1 MSKIYTAILIGLA
14 LLMGIFILFGIVYI
28 GFYPAETFFGS
39 LFPARGQIIFMHS
52 LGFIS
57 LCLVL
62 ICLLYISIKKLNRN
76 ERIYN
81 GMYRLYQSVYA
92 RLDTGLLVLDAE
104 KCVKYSNPA
113 CLKLLGRTGQDGT
126 LDGLPY
132 FDLVHPVLSPI
143 AEKLSAAIDSGE
155 NFSRE
160 FRVFLLEGIRC
171 LQCDLNTFVDEEFG
185 RIHVLTL
192 TDKTGEDEIKRQL
205 SGQLEETHRYVV
217 SKDNFFANMSHEI
230 RTPINAILGMT
241 YFVKNLTTDSRGLDY
256 IQKIENASEL
266 LLSVVNDILDFSKMQ
281 EHKFTLKP
289 EIFNLTDL
297 RKILFDLFSLKAE
310 QKGLILAIEFDCPDN
325 FRVMGDQFRLTQI
338 FMNLVSNAVK
348 FTDSG
353 FVSVFLNH
361 EIIGNEVILR
371 CTVRDTGCGLSEEDG
386 FKLFTDFAQ
395 FGKVLVKSHEGTGLG
410 LAICKRLVELM
421 DGVIW
426 VDSTPGA
433 GSSFHF
439 VVVLKKG
446 NRVFPG
452 VFSESLPLIL
462 VNSARV
468 LVVEDNEIN
477 AEIAGVLLAEVGC
490 TAEYAFDGR
499 EAVENCS
506 SHPAD
511 YYDLILMDIH
521 MPRLNGYDAARILK
535 QDLALACPVIAVT
548 ATSETTDQLE
558 ANRDIIAGYIL
569 KPYNPAVFKNL
580 FGIDEQG

>member
-1 MSKIYTAILIGLA
+1 MSRIYTAILIGLA

-28 GFYPAETFFGS
+28 GFYPAVDFSGA
-39 LFPARGQIIFMHS
+39 LVPDRGRIIFMHS

-62 ICLLYISIKKLNRN
+62 ICLLYVSIKKLNRN
-76 ERIYN
+76 ERVYN

-92 RLDTGLLVLDAE
+92 RLDTGLLVLDAD
-104 KCVKYSNPA
+104 KRVKYINPA
-113 CLKLLGRTGQDGT
+113 CLTLLGRTETPDQ
-126 LDGLPY
+126 LEGLPY
-132 FDLVHPVLSPI
+132 FDLLHPVLSPI
-143 AEKLSAAIDSGE
+143 ADKLSASVETGDT
-155 NFSRE
+155 FSRE
-160 FRVFLLEGIRC
+160 FRVFLPDGIRC
-171 LQCDLNTFVDEEFG
+171 LQCDLDTFEDAELG
-185 RIHVLTL
+185 RIHVLSL
-192 TDKTGEDEIKRQL
+192 TDKSVEDEIKKQL
-205 SGQLEETHRYVV
+205 STQLEETHRYAV

-241 YFVKNLTTDSRGLDY
+241 YFVKNLTTDPRGLDY

-266 LLSVVNDILDFSKMQ
+266 LLAVVNDILDFSKMQ

-289 EIFNLTDL
+289 ETFNLTDL
-297 RKILFDLFSLKAE
+297 KKILSDLFSLKAE
-310 QKGLILAIEFDCPDN
+310 QKGLVLTIDFDCPDS
-325 FRVMGDQFRLTQI
+325 FEVMGDQFRLTQV
-338 FMNLVSNAVK
+338 FMNLVSNAIK

-361 EIIGNEVILR
+361 EIIGNEIILR

-395 FGKVLVKSHEGTGLG
+395 FGKVLVKNHEGTGLG

-439 VVVLKKG
+439 VVVLKK
-446 NRVFPG
+446 NETVAPAVFP
-452 VFSESLPLIL
+452 ETLPRIPFK
-462 VNSARV
+462 SGRV
-468 LVVEDNEIN
+468 LIVEDNEIN
-477 AEIAGVLLAEVGC
+477 AEIAGTLLAEVGC
-490 TAEYAFDGR
+490 TAEYAFDGL
-499 EAVENCS
+499 EAVENCG

-511 YYDLILMDIH
+511 YYDLVLMDIH

-548 ATSETTDQLE
+548 ATSETTEQLE
-558 ANRDIIAGYIL
+558 ANRDIIAAYIL
-569 KPYNPAVFKNL
+569 KPYDPAVFRAL
-580 FGIDEQG
+580 FGING

>member
-1 MSKIYTAILIGLA
+1 
-14 LLMGIFILFGIVYI
+14 MGIFILFGIVYI
-28 GFYPAETFFGS
+28 GFYPSVDFSGV
-39 LFPARGQIIFMHS
+39 LVQDRGRIIVMHS

-62 ICLLYISIKKLNRN
+62 ICLLYVSIKKLNRN
-76 ERIYN
+76 ERVYN

-104 KCVKYSNPA
+104 KCVKYINPA
-113 CLKLLGRTGQDGT
+113 CLALLGRTEAPEQ
-126 LDGLPY
+126 LEGLPY
-132 FDLVHPVLSPI
+132 FDLLHPVLSPI
-143 AEKLSAAIDSGE
+143 AEKLSASVETGDT
-155 NFSRE
+155 FSRE
-160 FRVFLLEGIRC
+160 FRVFLPDGIRC
-171 LQCDLNTFVDEEFG
+171 LQCDLDTFEDVELG
-185 RIHVLTL
+185 RIHVLSL
-192 TDKTGEDEIKRQL
+192 TDKSVEDEIKKQL
-205 SGQLEETHRYVV
+205 STQLEETHRYAV

-241 YFVKNLTTDSRGLDY
+241 YFVKNLTTDPRGLDY

-266 LLSVVNDILDFSKMQ
+266 LLAVVNDILDFSKMQ

-289 EIFNLTDL
+289 ETFNLTDL
-297 RKILFDLFSLKAE
+297 KKILSDLFSLKAE
-310 QKGLILAIEFDCPDN
+310 QKGLVLTIDFDCPDS
-325 FRVMGDQFRLTQI
+325 FEVMGDQFRLTQV
-338 FMNLVSNAVK
+338 FMNLVSNAIK

-361 EIIGNEVILR
+361 EIIGNEIILR

-395 FGKVLVKSHEGTGLG
+395 FGKVLVKNHEGTGLG

-439 VVVLKKG
+439 VVVLKK
-446 NRVFPG
+446 NETVAPAVFP
-452 VFSESLPLIL
+452 ETLPRIPFK
-462 VNSARV
+462 SGRV
-468 LVVEDNEIN
+468 LIVEDNEIN
-477 AEIAGVLLAEVGC
+477 AEIAGTLLAEVGC
-490 TAEYAFDGR
+490 TAEYAFDGL
-499 EAVENCS
+499 EAVENCG

-511 YYDLILMDIH
+511 YYDLVLMDIH

-548 ATSETTDQLE
+548 ATSETTEQLE
-558 ANRDIIAGYIL
+558 ANRDIIAAYIL
-569 KPYNPAVFKNL
+569 KPYDPAVFRAL
-580 FGIDEQG
+580 FGING

>member
-1 MSKIYTAILIGLA
+1 MSRIYTAILIGLA

-28 GFYPAETFFGS
+28 GFYPSVDFSGV
-39 LFPARGQIIFMHS
+39 LVQDRGRIIVMHS

-62 ICLLYISIKKLNRN
+62 ICLLYVSIKKLNRN
-76 ERIYN
+76 ERVYN

-104 KCVKYSNPA
+104 KCVKYINPA
-113 CLKLLGRTGQDGT
+113 CLALLGRTEAPEQ
-126 LDGLPY
+126 LEGLPY
-132 FDLVHPVLSPI
+132 FDLLHPVLSPI
-143 AEKLSAAIDSGE
+143 AEKLSASVETGDT
-155 NFSRE
+155 FSRE
-160 FRVFLLEGIRC
+160 FKVFLPDGIRC
-171 LQCDLNTFVDEEFG
+171 LQCDLDTFEDAELG
-185 RIHVLTL
+185 RIHVLSL
-192 TDKTGEDEIKRQL
+192 ADKSVEDEIKKQL
-205 SGQLEETHRYVV
+205 STQLEETHRYAV

-241 YFVKNLTTDSRGLDY
+241 YFVKNLTTDPRGLDY

-266 LLSVVNDILDFSKMQ
+266 LLAVVNDILDFSKMQ

-289 EIFNLTDL
+289 ETFNLTDL
-297 RKILFDLFSLKAE
+297 KKILSDLFSLKAE
-310 QKGLILAIEFDCPDN
+310 QKGLVLTIDFDCPDS
-325 FRVMGDQFRLTQI
+325 FEVMGDQFRLTQV
-338 FMNLVSNAVK
+338 FMNLVSNAIK

-361 EIIGNEVILR
+361 EIIGNEIILR

-395 FGKVLVKSHEGTGLG
+395 FGKVLVKNHEGTGLG

-439 VVVLKKG
+439 VVVLKK
-446 NRVFPG
+446 NETVAPAVFP
-452 VFSESLPLIL
+452 ETLPRIPFK
-462 VNSARV
+462 SGRV

-477 AEIAGVLLAEVGC
+477 AEIAGTLLAEVGC
-490 TAEYAFDGR
+490 TAEYAFDGL
-499 EAVENCS
+499 EAVENCG

-548 ATSETTDQLE
+548 ATSETTEQLE
-558 ANRDIIAGYIL
+558 ANRDIIAAYIL
-569 KPYNPAVFKNL
+569 KPYDPAVFRAL
-580 FGIDEQG
+580 FGING